1 MANFNGNN
9 KSKPI
14 KTAFDRSNFKLHAYD
29 PADLQVVDF
38 NFAERTFYGR
48 VNRQLDPI
56 IINNESLRAFHN
68 QDFRIMNFVGD
79 QFHEMYVR
87 YSNALDLSLINKQD
101 ANLSKLSVIRGW
113 EDPIKGYSDFMSLFM
128 GDFLEKKMLP
138 NDRKI
143 DSFATFLKFFEAH
156 VLETDIKA
164 KITLSG
170 YMKSNQSSI
179 FNTGIALQIAP
190 VGFADDAI
198 KENQILN
205 SPNFPF
211 YMNMAK
217 QFGFSVNQQNPSVLV
232 SDLEHPTTKK
242 FRGKYSL
249 FSLSGLFNS
258 QFIKANSFDFDLLSR
273 YLIETY
279 NSLVHLRPN
288 LKEIYVCNDKVKS
301 NLSSRNIINSINPNT
316 ILLLYIKIRNMEEIF
331 PFSDSE
337 ISSVHKTSVRL
348 FAITPK
354 TAMEFIEA
362 QFRSRYNTK
371 EGSLTYYKKK
381 FEK

>member
-29 PADLQVVDF
+29 PDALQVVDF

-56 IINNESLRAFHN
+56 IVNNESLRNFYN

-143 DSFATFLKFFEAH
+143 DSFPTFLKFFEAH
-156 VLETDIKA
+156 VLETDIK
-164 KITLSG
+164 
-170 YMKSNQSSI
+170 Q
-179 FNTGIALQIAP
+179 
-190 VGFADDAI
+190 
-198 KENQILN
+198 
-205 SPNFPF
+205 
-211 YMNMAK
+211 
-217 QFGFSVNQQNPSVLV
+217 
-232 SDLEHPTTKK
+232 
-242 FRGKYSL
+242 
-249 FSLSGLFNS
+249 
-258 QFIKANSFDFDLLSR
+258 
-273 YLIETY
+273 
-279 NSLVHLRPN
+279 
-288 LKEIYVCNDKVKS
+288 
-301 NLSSRNIINSINPNT
+301 
-316 ILLLYIKIRNMEEIF
+316 
-331 PFSDSE
+331 
-337 ISSVHKTSVRL
+337 
-348 FAITPK
+348 
-354 TAMEFIEA
+354 
-362 QFRSRYNTK
+362 RS
-371 EGSLTYYKKK
+371 
-381 FEK
+381 